1 MSKQVI
7 LKNVSWLTENEFQ
20 HPSDCMY
27 VHIYIY
33 YILYIY
39 NIYILYIYIHDK
51 IET

>member
-7 LKNVSWLTENEFQ
+7 LKNASWLTENEFQ
-20 HPSDCMY
+20 HPGECMY

-33 YILYIY
+33 II
-39 NIYILYIYIHDK
+39 YIYIKYIIYMHDK